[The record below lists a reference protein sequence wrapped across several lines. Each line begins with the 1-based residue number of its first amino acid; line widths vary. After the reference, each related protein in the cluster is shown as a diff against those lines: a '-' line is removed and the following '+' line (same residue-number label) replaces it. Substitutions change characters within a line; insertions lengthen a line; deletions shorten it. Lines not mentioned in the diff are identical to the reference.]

1 MLTSILPNY
10 LNIRYSLRNLSDE
23 YFLSII
29 DQLAEELENHPYT
42 IQYPIKKLEQ
52 DWKNLIAFKEQTNT
66 INSTSRLGMKLCEH
80 FFPNFFDIENNKGES
95 FSKLWKKDN
104 IKKILIWNRKSHST
118 PYMSEL
124 RRGVYFCLGLTK
136 NTMFRPQLA
145 KLICNKYKPDI
156 VLDPCAGWGGR
167 LLGTVAHGA
176 KYIAFEPNT
185 TTYDGL
191 QALVKFCNIQ
201 DRVQLICGRNE
212 EAHKQVGKKFYE
224 NMRKDQDY
232 RNSCLSTEEE
242 SKPMRSSFAYKCI
255 PYGVDVTYIDETYD
269 TKKLID
275 TFKFILQDK
284 TIQHRT
290 PIILIYDTPDNQT
303 SDANIKLGNVDIS
316 GKDLT
321 RIFDM
326 YSENRKL
333 MIFTS
338 NNSEKYISAMKDR
351 PDNTVFFG
359 CKEGTTESLL
369 KFYTADKNDVLNKTL
384 FLENHSAFDK
394 NGFIIK
400 VNENNA
406 SPIYITDIF
415 QNAHSGKMYV

>member
-1 MLTSILPNY
+1 M
-10 LNIRYSLRNLSDE
+10 RNLSDE

-201 DRVQLICGRNE
+201 DRVQLICDDARNMHQYDFPQVDMVLTSPPYFDVE
-212 EAHKQVGKKFYE
+212 IYTKQTTQSITNCNTYDEWATGFLKNIIEQSLSRLNRHGVSCWNVGKVGSRFMQDDVAHYHQQ
-224 NMRKDQDY
+224 NMFT
-232 RNSCLSTEEE
+232 NVNEFSVIS
-242 SKPMRSSFAYKCI
+242 SKRQALQTTDSKKSA
-255 PYGVDVTYIDETYD
+255 DVTVVY
-269 TKKLID
+269 
-275 TFKFILQDK
+275 
-284 TIQHRT
+284 
-290 PIILIYDTPDNQT
+290 QT
-303 SDANIKLGNVDIS
+303 CGYGANG
-316 GKDLT
+316 
-321 RIFDM
+321 
-326 YSENRKL
+326 
-333 MIFTS
+333 
-338 NNSEKYISAMKDR
+338 
-351 PDNTVFFG
+351 
-359 CKEGTTESLL
+359 
-369 KFYTADKNDVLNKTL
+369 
-384 FLENHSAFDK
+384 
-394 NGFIIK
+394 
-400 VNENNA
+400 
-406 SPIYITDIF
+406 
-415 QNAHSGKMYV
+415 

>member
-1 MLTSILPNY
+1 M
-10 LNIRYSLRNLSDE
+10 RNLSDE

-201 DRVQLICGRNE
+201 DRVQLICDDARNMHQYDFPQVDMVLTSPPYFDVE
-212 EAHKQVGKKFYE
+212 IYTKQTTQSITNCNTYDEWATGFLKNIIDQSLSRLNKHGVSCWNVGKVGSRFMQDDVAHYHQQ
-224 NMRKDQDY
+224 NMFT
-232 RNSCLSTEEE
+232 NVNEFSVIS
-242 SKPMRSSFAYKCI
+242 SKRQALQTTDSKKSA
-255 PYGVDVTYIDETYD
+255 DVTVVY
-269 TKKLID
+269 
-275 TFKFILQDK
+275 
-284 TIQHRT
+284 
-290 PIILIYDTPDNQT
+290 QT
-303 SDANIKLGNVDIS
+303 CGYGANG
-316 GKDLT
+316 
-321 RIFDM
+321 
-326 YSENRKL
+326 
-333 MIFTS
+333 
-338 NNSEKYISAMKDR
+338 
-351 PDNTVFFG
+351 
-359 CKEGTTESLL
+359 
-369 KFYTADKNDVLNKTL
+369 
-384 FLENHSAFDK
+384 
-394 NGFIIK
+394 
-400 VNENNA
+400 
-406 SPIYITDIF
+406 
-415 QNAHSGKMYV
+415 